1 MYVHIIYSSVNIQ
14 ELNSGVPAVENIPNQ
29 PGNTT
34 GPLDSLLNFGR
45 SFTNNFQLLKTFSTM
60 GTTGGFFFIKN
71 VHN

>member
-1 MYVHIIYSSVNIQ
+1 MYVHIIYSSLNIQ

-45 SFTNNFQLLKTFSTM
+45 SIANNSQLLKTFSTL
-60 GTTGGFFFIKN
+60 GATGGFF
-71 VHN
+71 